1 MKRFLAS
8 ILTSILLLV
17 LVGTAWAQEYKA
29 VEADFYF
36 NTLYVPGKNIKPIL
50 VNDTIYV
57 PAQALALIRNVM
69 VFDTEKGAAI
79 GIEVPGSKY
88 GYYWVGLV
96 SPNGEPGPVPVGFRY
111 NGKIYVPLA
120 PWAQLLGATVTYEN
134 GKIYVRQ

>member
-1 MKRFLAS
+1 MKRLLAS
-8 ILTSILLLV
+8 IFISLLLLTS
-17 LVGTAWAQEYKA
+17 VGTAWAQECKP
-29 VEADFYF
+29 VNADFYF
-36 NTLYVPGKNIKPIL
+36 DALHVPGKNIQPIAID
-50 VNDTIYV
+50 DTIYV

-96 SPNGEPGPVPVGFRY
+96 SPNDEPGPVPVGFRY
-111 NGKIYVPLA
+111 NGKTYVPLA